1 MFSVN
6 IKDIVKIKESFS
18 SFSTKK
24 IEEVQKIINKPK
36 KEKLRFS
43 MITKGPSRRQV
54 LVLMS
59 LSNLDKFIIYS
70 NKHIANI
77 NSVLK
82 GIKSDVIH
90 SDSRELTII
99 TNKVT
104 FSLDL
109 NTIKKYIKNIKTIDL
124 NDIIIPRLS
133 QSKLYLKILGIPY
146 LIKNSNA
153 PSYLIS

>member
-1 MFSVN
+1 
-6 IKDIVKIKESFS
+6 
-18 SFSTKK
+18 
-24 IEEVQKIINKPK
+24 
-36 KEKLRFS
+36 

-54 LVLMS
+54 LVPMS
-59 LSNLDKFIIYS
+59 LSNLDKFIIHS

-90 SDSRELTII
+90 SDSRELTIT
-99 TNKVT
+99 TNKVA
-104 FSLDL
+104 FLLDL
-109 NTIKKYIKNIKTIDL
+109 NTIKKYIKNIKAIDL
-124 NDIIIPRLS
+124 NDIMIPRLS
-133 QSKLYLKILGIPY
+133 QSKLYLKILDIPY